1 MIGKWIDGLTD
12 EQRDR
17 IIEGHEWTA
26 GSMSGYGA
34 SRCLVGHA
42 FDYRRNGGFQDVVA
56 AQASG
61 QHGIGVA
68 FRFDALVARFGL
80 NRIVR
85 ACKMRAA
92 RRNVVVLP
100 DMVRQ
105 ATR

>member
-17 IIEGHEWTA
+17 IIEATEWRECCGYMLNDQPVCVLSHAYDVQEFVHICTRIPHEL
-26 GSMSGYGA
+26 YP
-34 SRCLVGHA
+34 VG
-42 FDYRRNGGFQDVVA
+42 D
-56 AQASG
+56 
-61 QHGIGVA
+61 
-68 FRFDALVARFGL
+68 RFDRLCIRRGL
-80 NRIVR
+80 DRIVR

-105 ATR
+105 VTR